1 MKKMIFAL
9 AVFAYCLL
17 VAVTSKAQPGL
28 SVPDA
33 VKKSFSTHFKNSQ
46 CSRWTKVQEAYVAT
60 FTEGIDWK
68 DAYFTDDGELK
79 GVGKYIT
86 GDRLPM
92 FVEQKINEYSN
103 YELLELYQYECMENG
118 LCFFAVLKNNK
129 HQIALRMSP
138 YGDVTYS
145 RKIRIK
151 QNKTASSDIALN
163 KKNNQE

>member
-1 MKKMIFAL
+1 
-9 AVFAYCLL
+9 
-17 VAVTSKAQPGL
+17 
-28 SVPDA
+28 
-33 VKKSFSTHFKNSQ
+33 
-46 CSRWTKVQEAYVAT
+46 
-60 FTEGIDWK
+60 
-68 DAYFTDDGELK
+68 
-79 GVGKYIT
+79 
-86 GDRLPM
+86 M